1 MNLDN
6 LPWIHLEDK
15 DAAYQVV
22 KFLPDNPVILEA
34 GCCAAED
41 TLRFKKI
48 WPESTVYAFEPNP
61 DLYEIAKKNIGDTKG
76 IYLYPYA
83 LSDKEEKRTFYMSKF
98 MPGASSFFEDNS
110 KNVEV
115 PQSVLDS
122 LRLTREEYIPSYL
135 DESITVQCLTIDNWR
150 KKNNIG
156 QIDYFWLDAEGAEV
170 LILKGT
176 NETLEKVRVI
186 SIEFS
191 FVEFR
196 KGWVQFDELYEF
208 LTTHGFFIHAIW
220 QAHENWCGNAIF
232 LNREII

>member
-1 MNLDN
+1 MNIDK
-6 LPWIHLEDK
+6 LPWIHFEDK
-15 DAAYQVV
+15 DAAYKVV

-48 WPESTVYAFEPNP
+48 WPDCIVYAFEPNP
-61 DLYEIAKKNIGDTKG
+61 DLYEIAKKNIGDTEG

-83 LSDKEEKRTFYMSKF
+83 LSDKEENRTFYMSKF
-98 MPGASSFFEDNS
+98 MPGASSFFADNS
-110 KNVEV
+110 KNVNV

-122 LRLTREEYIPSYL
+122 LKITREEYIPSYL
-135 DESITVQCLTIDNWR
+135 DEPITVQCLTIDSWR
-150 KKNNIG
+150 NKIR
-156 QIDYFWLDAEGAEV
+156 QIDYLWLDAEGAEV
-170 LILKGT
+170 LILKGAI
-176 NETLEKVRVI
+176 ETLKQTRVI

-196 KGWVQFDELYEF
+196 KGWVQFDELYEY
-208 LTTHGFFIHAIW
+208 LITHNFKIYALW

-232 LNREII
+232 LNIARI